1 MITLG
6 HYLKPYSKRIAL
18 GTVIKIVGTIT
29 ELFLPWILSYM
40 IDEVAPEKNVAR
52 IFLWGAVMLACA
64 VVALLGN
71 ITANRMAS
79 KVARDTTESMSR
91 L

>member
-40 IDEVAPEKNVAR
+40 IDEVAPEKTSRVFFCGEPLCLPAR
-52 IFLWGAVMLACA
+52 WLRFWE
-64 VVALLGN
+64 
-71 ITANRMAS
+71 T
-79 KVARDTTESMSR
+79 
-91 L
+91 

>member
-52 IFLWGAVMLACA
+52 IFLW
-64 VVALLGN
+64 
-71 ITANRMAS
+71 
-79 KVARDTTESMSR
+79 
-91 L
+91 

>member
-64 VVALLGN
+64 VVGKHN
-71 ITANRMAS
+71 G
-79 KVARDTTESMSR
+79 KPHGVKGGARHNGKYAFR
-91 L
+91 FV

>member
-29 ELFLPWILSYM
+29 ELF
-40 IDEVAPEKNVAR
+40 
-52 IFLWGAVMLACA
+52 C
-64 VVALLGN
+64 LGF
-71 ITANRMAS
+71 
-79 KVARDTTESMSR
+79 VLYD
-91 L
+91 

>member
-29 ELFLPWILSYM
+29 ELF
-40 IDEVAPEKNVAR
+40 
-52 IFLWGAVMLACA
+52 F
-64 VVALLGN
+64 ALDFVLY
-71 ITANRMAS
+71 
-79 KVARDTTESMSR
+79 D
-91 L
+91 

>member
-52 IFLWGAVMLACA
+52 IFCGEPLCLP
-64 VVALLGN
+64 
-71 ITANRMAS
+71 
-79 KVARDTTESMSR
+79 ARWLRFWET
-91 L
+91 

>member
-40 IDEVAPEKNVAR
+40 IDEVAPE
-52 IFLWGAVMLACA
+52 
-64 VVALLGN
+64 
-71 ITANRMAS
+71 
-79 KVARDTTESMSR
+79 
-91 L
+91 